1 MDKNLS
7 PKILGY
13 HKNSGN
19 FVIPTDFKDF
29 TSLFDE
35 RLPEDDL
42 KTIET
47 FRSISGLYVKVYI
60 SNVCSFVRI
69 IY

>member
-1 MDKNLS
+1 M
-7 PKILGY
+7 
-13 HKNSGN
+13 
-19 FVIPTDFKDF
+19 IPTDFKDF

-42 KTIET
+42 KKIET

>member
-1 MDKNLS
+1 
-7 PKILGY
+7 
-13 HKNSGN
+13 
-19 FVIPTDFKDF
+19 VIPTDFKDF

-42 KTIET
+42 KKIET
-47 FRSISGLYVKVYI
+47 FRSISGLYVKVCI